1 MREITIM
8 AGGPMKKRILFMVV
22 VLIFG
27 LGCFFQGLRAQEKQ
41 ATMVGSIQAPERQAA
56 RADSIS
62 LLDTASVTK
71 YLGLSVAQQDSV
83 RSKIAEVRK
92 IVDEDKRIRDQIRA
106 QFMSGQGQLNRESM
120 QKARSE
126 REERQ
131 KRINSLVNEIQN
143 QLSKKQKEK
152 FASVLVPDL
161 QEIARAERGQWRGRG
176 GQRRQ

>member
-1 MREITIM
+1 
-8 AGGPMKKRILFMVV
+8 MKKRIVLMVV
-22 VLIFG
+22 VSILG
-27 LGCFFQGLRAQEKQ
+27 LGCFSQGLIAQEKQ
-41 ATMVGSIQAPERQAA
+41 ATKVGSIQATERQAA

-62 LLDTASVTK
+62 LLDTVRVTE
-71 YLGLSVAQQDSV
+71 YLGLSKAQQDLV
-83 RSKIAEVRK
+83 RPRIAEVRK
-92 IVDEDKRIRDQIRA
+92 IVDEDKRIRDEIRA
-106 QFMSGQGQLNRESM
+106 QFMSGQGQLSRESL

-126 REERQ
+126 RVERQ